1 MFPFFICI
9 TTVILDF
16 HNPLNYTASFSEKT
30 TTHPLILSLICN
42 PINYTC
48 NPIIIN
54 TKQTLQTYVKTYKIL
69 LHNISMVLSIYWT
82 HLCHNLKIIVIHS
95 ILLYY
100 LKIIILN
107 CFLSSQRLNSLCSC
121 LNYYFKSVFKQ
132 RYQKD

>member
-1 MFPFFICI
+1 MGSLVIESLVVGLHSNQSNPVPHITKEDKIMFPFFICI

-100 LKIIILN
+100 
-107 CFLSSQRLNSLCSC
+107 
-121 LNYYFKSVFKQ
+121 
-132 RYQKD
+132 